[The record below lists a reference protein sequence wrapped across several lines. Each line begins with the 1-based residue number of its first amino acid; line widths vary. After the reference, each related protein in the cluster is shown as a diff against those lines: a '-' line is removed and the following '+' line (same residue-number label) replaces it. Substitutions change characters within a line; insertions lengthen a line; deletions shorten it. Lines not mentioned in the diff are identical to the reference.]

1 VLLKRAVLT
10 AGIVMATA
18 LPAAGTAM
26 AGPTAAAGHITAT
39 DSSAGAPA
47 LVALDPADGTVV
59 ATLAQNAEDGVVS
72 PKGSSVAYIQ
82 RTTTCVPQTEG
93 CVYPRDLVLAKADG
107 SDRHVLVPG
116 IAPETGEAP
125 YVGHPDWSP
134 DGRRLV
140 YDSPRGLEWINTD
153 GTGQEVLTPAAGPGT
168 FSPDGRSIAFVRTT
182 SYETADGGWEQS
194 RDVWTL
200 DTTTRALRQITT
212 THDAVQAP
220 VDWSP
225 DGTRIAYATT
235 NGLNVTDAASGTT
248 TPLQTTWT
256 TPLTGVQSPVFS
268 PDGTRIAFSATD
280 AFTYTTNTYT
290 TDATGTGTPQLL
302 RSPSATPTDWLNR

>member
-1 VLLKRAVLT
+1 MLLKRAVLT

-26 AGPTAAAGHITAT
+26 AGPTATAGHITAT
-39 DSSAGAPA
+39 DSSTGAPA
-47 LVALDPADGTVV
+47 LVALDPSDGTVV
-59 ATLAQNAEDGVVS
+59 ATLAENAEDGVLS

-82 RTTTCVPQTEG
+82 RATTCVPQTES

-107 SDRHVLVPG
+107 SDRHVLVQG

-134 DGRRLV
+134 DGKRLV

-168 FSPDGRSIAFVRTT
+168 FSPDGKSIAFVRTT

-225 DGTRIAYATT
+225 NGTRIAYATA
-235 NGLNVTDAASGTT
+235 NGLSVADVPSGTA
-248 TPLQTTWT
+248 TPLQPTWT
-256 TPLTGVQSPVFS
+256 TPLTGVRSPVFS

-280 AFTYTTNTYT
+280 TFTYTTNTYT
-290 TDATGTGTPQLL
+290 TAATPTGTPQLL